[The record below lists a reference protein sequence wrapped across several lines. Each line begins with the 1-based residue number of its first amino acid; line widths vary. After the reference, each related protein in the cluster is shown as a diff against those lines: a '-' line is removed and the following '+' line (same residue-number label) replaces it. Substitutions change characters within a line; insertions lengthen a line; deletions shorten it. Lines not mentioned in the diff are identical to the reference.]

1 MEQIGIGMIGCGG
14 MGRYVG
20 KGVVAL
26 DPRLKIV
33 ALFDPNQGS
42 IDNALKDF
50 TSAPVVCKDY
60 HTLVNMPEVQWVMIA
75 SWNCFHSDQA
85 IAALK
90 AGKHV
95 FCQKPLAISM
105 PECIGMLQA
114 WKRSSA
120 LFNIGFTL
128 RYSPHYRKI
137 RQLIENGAIG
147 QIVSME
153 FNETLGFLHGGWIMG
168 DWRRLRKNAGTH
180 LLEKC
185 CHDIDLTNWMVGSL
199 AKRVASFGGLNFFIE
214 KNESQIQQFSTKADG
229 QPALSVNPVTS
240 DKDIVDNQVVI
251 IEYANGVR
259 ASFHLNSSAGITE
272 RRMYILGTEG
282 AIRADVLKGE
292 IELKRIG
299 FDTKMEDH
307 STCAKGG
314 HGAGDDVLAKE
325 LAETMLH
332 HTPPSVGLMEGLES
346 AVTCFAIDE
355 AMDTGKVVDVAPY
368 WEKIKLAESSHTEN
382 TRPNTGSERLNQT
395 KVKRKVHE
403 SVMA

>member
-1 MEQIGIGMIGCGG
+1 MEQIGIGVIGCGG

-20 KGVVAL
+20 KGVAAL

-50 TSAPVVCKDY
+50 TPAPIVCADY
-60 HTLVNMPEVQWVMIA
+60 HSLVRMPEVQWVMIS
-75 SWNCFHSDQA
+75 SWNCFHSEQA
-85 IAALK
+85 IAALD

-105 PECIGMLQA
+105 SECIGMLQA
-114 WKRSSA
+114 WKRSGT

-137 RQLIENGAIG
+137 RELIESGAIG
-147 QIVSME
+147 HIISME

-185 CHDIDLTNWMVGSL
+185 CHDIDLTNWMVGSR

-214 KNESQIQQFSTKADG
+214 KNENQIQQFSTKADG
-229 QPALSVNPVTS
+229 KPALSINPVTS
-240 DKDIVDNQVVI
+240 DKDVVDNQVVI
-251 IEYANGVR
+251 IEYENGVR
-259 ASFHLNSSAGITE
+259 ACFHLNSSAGITE
-272 RRMYILGTEG
+272 RRMYILGMEG
-282 AIRADVLKGE
+282 AIRADVLTGE
-292 IELKRIG
+292 IQLKRIG

-307 STCAKGG
+307 STSAKGG

-355 AMDTGKVVDVAPY
+355 AMDSGHVVDVAPY
-368 WEKIKLAESSHTEN
+368 WKKVKLAESADIEN
-382 TRPNTGSERLNQT
+382 ARPHAESVIFNE
-395 KVKRKVHE
+395 RKVE
-403 SVMA
+403 RKAREPMAV